1 MANQLTALDHVS
13 GGRAIAGLGAGW
25 QVNEHTA
32 YGIDL
37 MNPHDLSDRFEE
49 SVAVISA
56 LLRDDRSDF
65 SGRFFSLHDAPN
77 NPKPVQ
83 PRLPILVGGGGEK
96 RTIPTAAK
104 YADVHHIWGTPEGYA
119 AKSAKLD
126 EACAAIG
133 RDPAE
138 IRRATGFP
146 YPVGRKLRGG
156 AGAVP
161 AVCDEFVVFDWFDR
175 PAPRGTIDDLTAALE
190 QQIRRPLTLTRVPA
204 SMMMSTGSSCS
215 PASATAVD
223 GLSLTVEGAAIT
235 AVLRPEQC
243 RQDDPRSR
251 PCEGYRAPQQGT
263 LRVLQ
268 PDPAARRARGCYPG
282 SA

>member
-1 MANQLTALDHVS
+1 MDISVILDNGRPWAEVRELAQVADGLGAHAIYVCDHFMGHTDDDTVSAEGMLESMTVLAALATLTSSSRLGPLVLGGTYRHPAVVANQLTALDHVS
-13 GGRAIAGLGAGW
+13 DGRAIAGLGAGW

-56 LLRDDRSDF
+56 LLREDRSDF
-65 SGRFFSLHDAPN
+65 SGRHFQLRGAPN

-83 PRLPILVGGGGEK
+83 ARLPILVGGGGER

-119 AKSAKLD
+119 AKSARLD

-146 YPVGRKLRGG
+146 YPVGTDLAEALEPYR
-156 AGAVP
+156 
-161 AVCDEFVVFDWFDR
+161 AVCDEFVVFDWADR
-175 PAPRGTIDDLTAALE
+175 PLQATIDDLTVAL
-190 QQIRRPLTLTRVPA
+190 
-204 SMMMSTGSSCS
+204 G
-215 PASATAVD
+215 
-223 GLSLTVEGAAIT
+223 
-235 AVLRPEQC
+235 
-243 RQDDPRSR
+243 
-251 PCEGYRAPQQGT
+251 
-263 LRVLQ
+263 
-268 PDPAARRARGCYPG
+268 
-282 SA
+282 

>member
-1 MANQLTALDHVS
+1 MDISVILDNGRPWAEVRELAQAADELGAYAIYLCDHFMGHTDDDTVTDEGMLESMTLLAALAPLTTRSRLGPLVLGGTYRHPAVVANQLTALDHVS

-56 LLRDDRSDF
+56 LLRNDRSDF

-104 YADVHHIWGTPEGYA
+104 YADVHHIWGSPEGYA

-146 YPVGRKLRGG
+146 YPVGTEL
-156 AGAVP
+156 AQALEPYP

-175 PAPRGTIDDLTAALE
+175 PLQSTIDDLTAALSG
-190 QQIRRPLTLTRVPA
+190 R
-204 SMMMSTGSSCS
+204 
-215 PASATAVD
+215 
-223 GLSLTVEGAAIT
+223 
-235 AVLRPEQC
+235 
-243 RQDDPRSR
+243 
-251 PCEGYRAPQQGT
+251 
-263 LRVLQ
+263 
-268 PDPAARRARGCYPG
+268 
-282 SA
+282 